1 MNQLAPALFGKILE
15 ATLSASILAAIVFLL
30 QVALRKRLS
39 AAWRFALWIPVL
51 IRLLIPVLPETPF
64 SIFNAPRWL
73 RSVMPGTPQ
82 VTVEIKDRAA
92 IPTILPLANPSD
104 LAAAETSFAVAP
116 LQKPVLT
123 TFQKVTL
130 LWLTVSLAL
139 LLRLALG
146 TLWLNLRLRKHRTLP
161 SPFLLRVF
169 LTACEETRTRWKPR
183 LIQTTLIESPGL
195 FGFIC
200 PKLLLPSA
208 IDSQL
213 TETELRHIFLHEL
226 AHLKRGDLLTNW
238 FMSIAHAIHWFNPIV
253 WFLLRRMRLERELA
267 CDALALESAGP
278 EGSRAYGETILKLL
292 DHVKRSMPLP
302 AMVGI
307 LEEKQTAKS
316 RLKQIAAFKNHSSL
330 AKFGLPLLLA
340 TVFFGLSDAQSKP
353 STTLEKLKPD
363 VADDST
369 YIVQDPSS
377 PEAITVLEEEWA
389 KQKKI
394 VAEAQKNTDQLKGTL
409 GISDP
414 TADFGVLEQK
424 DRDRAQA
431 EAQYIHQNELLRQ
444 LKGKTRAELRK
455 IIPTTYPNPKL
466 DHLLQ
471 ELHQA
476 EQQLAAVLVA
486 YTHNHPTDRRL
497 EEIIKTIDK
506 QIDEEIDGTLLGLET
521 KVAQAKALSD
531 KFKESVELARKEN
544 AEKLAL
550 YEPYFAARRNLKREQ
565 TVLDTIYQRIQA
577 HRFTIKVVED
587 ARILMEMGKLDDA
600 ENKLQET
607 LTSAPAP
614 LEATELLAAI
624 RKKKDQQLIND
635 AHLLMETGELDEAEV
650 ELKAALANNPDLRA
664 AQYYLGLINQRRKS
678 LIAQKNRVIPPTI
691 KTDMLEA
698 KLDSSELPDKPV
710 PLYTRTFKLNPT
722 VFLENMER
730 LQGPKLATTADP
742 TVGTNRIQTLVRN
755 YFESKGVNFKANA
768 IPLAEGQP
776 VTAPQKAI
784 FFNDRTG
791 VLFVRA
797 TLADLDKV
805 ETSLHTLNTKSHEVE
820 FYCRLISLPPE
831 AGAEFIK
838 QRFSQ
843 PTYSVNAVATVTSVM
858 NDDQIKRT
866 IEALKGGSNTVSLSN
881 RTVTI
886 TGLMSDPQFSNV
898 VATLGQTADAN
909 GKTPQR
915 ADASQVF
922 NAEKTDLMQE
932 AEAIKGSQVLGGVS
946 LLAFTGQTAV
956 IKVAAGPKMEITDS
970 YDSEKQQHQ
979 LRADV
984 GIPQSPNPIALTAYG
999 SVHQGETYVF
1009 AKNAKLP
1016 QHKGVPIL
1024 SDIPALGP
1032 LFENTPTEERTILFF
1047 IVPKAR

>member
-1 MNQLAPALFGKILE
+1 MNQLAPALLEKILE
-15 ATLSASILAAIVFLL
+15 ATLSASILALLVFVFQLVL
-30 QVALRKRLS
+30 HKRLS

-51 IRLLIPVLPETPF
+51 VRLLIPVLPETPF

-73 RSVMPGTPQ
+73 RSVIPGTPQ
-82 VTVEIKDRAA
+82 VTVEIKERAA
-92 IPTILPLANPSD
+92 IPPILPLANPSV
-104 LAAAETSFAVAP
+104 LSAAETSFAVAP

-123 TFQKVTL
+123 TFQRVTL

-139 LLRLALG
+139 LLRLGLG
-146 TLWLNLRLRKHRTLP
+146 TLWLNLRLRKDRTLP
-161 SPFLLRVF
+161 SPFLVRVF

-183 LIQTTLIESPGL
+183 LIQTTIIESPGL
-195 FGFIC
+195 FGFIR

-267 CDALALESAGP
+267 CDALALQSAGP

-316 RLKQIAAFKNHSSL
+316 RLKQIAAYAPNNGFPKIGISL
-330 AKFGLPLLLA
+330 LVCIALL
-340 TVFFGLSDAQSKP
+340 GLSKAQTKAPVEAP
-353 STTLEKLKPD
+353 SATAEDLPSPTHSFHDDFSIRGIAALE
-363 VADDST
+363 SE
-369 YIVQDPSS
+369 Y
-377 PEAITVLEEEWA
+377 E
-389 KQKKI
+389 KQKKL
-394 VAEAQKNTDQLKGTL
+394 VEEAQNKLDQLRLSL
-409 GISDP
+409 GI
-414 TADFGVLEQK
+414 ADLQEPEPFG
-424 DRDRAQA
+424 RQA
-431 EAQYIHQNELLRQ
+431 PFNEVINDNARVPVQFEAQYIHLKALLEEYRGKSNED
-444 LKGKTRAELRK
+444 LRK
-455 IIPTTYPNPKL
+455 IIPATYPNPKL
-466 DHLLQ
+466 DRLFQ
-471 ELHQA
+471 ELHKA
-476 EQQLAAVLVA
+476 EQQLAAVLLE
-486 YTHNHPTDRRL
+486 YTHDHPEVHRL
-497 EEIIKTIDK
+497 KQIIKTIDK
-506 QIDEEIDGTLLGLET
+506 QIDDEIDGTLMGLQT
-521 KVAQAKALSD
+521 KVAQAKVLSE
-531 KFKESVELARKEN
+531 KFKEARDQAKKEDT
-544 AEKLAL
+544 EKRAL
-550 YEPYFAARRNLKREQ
+550 YQPYFAAKRNLELQQRI
-565 TVLDTIYQRIQA
+565 LDTIYVRM
-577 HRFTIKVVED
+577 F
-587 ARILMEMGKLDDA
+587 A
-600 ENKLQET
+600 E
-607 LTSAPAP
+607 
-614 LEATELLAAI
+614 
-624 RKKKDQQLIND
+624 
-635 AHLLMETGELDEAEV
+635 
-650 ELKAALANNPDLRA
+650 
-664 AQYYLGLINQRRKS
+664 
-678 LIAQKNRVIPPTI
+678 
-691 KTDMLEA
+691 KTEA
-698 KLDSSELPDKPV
+698 KVTNSAIDKTEAVDDSSVLPDKPA

-742 TVGTNRIQTLVRN
+742 TASADRIQTLVRN
-755 YFESKGVNFKANA
+755 YFESKGVHFQTNA
-768 IPLAEGQP
+768 IALAEGQP
-776 VTAPQKAI
+776 VTTPEKAI

-805 ETSLHTLNTKSHEVE
+805 ETSLHSLNTKSHEVE

-915 ADASQVF
+915 ADASQIF

-979 LRADV
+979 LRADIA
-984 GIPQSPNPIALTAYG
+984 IPQSPNPIALTAYG
-999 SVHQGETYVF
+999 SVDQGETYVF